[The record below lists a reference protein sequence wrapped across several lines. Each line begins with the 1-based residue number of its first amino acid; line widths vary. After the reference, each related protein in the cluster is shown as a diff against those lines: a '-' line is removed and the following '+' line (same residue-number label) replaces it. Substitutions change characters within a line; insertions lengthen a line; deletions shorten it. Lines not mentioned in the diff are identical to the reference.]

1 MMNGQHQMNNTAVG
15 LFCYR
20 MKELLGATECRSFS
34 GRLEAVVALIDA
46 LQLGPRDCIY
56 LSALAPSEVVKAIL
70 ACGAIPVFCDVTPD
84 SLTLD
89 YRSLEA
95 SVRHTIAS
103 EQLYP
108 RAAIV
113 ENFGGM
119 PFAAKAIKGVCD
131 RMGLI
136 LIEDCGE
143 CFGGVSDSVLCGAVG
158 DYSLISLG
166 RSSVFGAGGSGCL
179 VSSLHGNTFVRS
191 LESCDGCG
199 YQTADDIYADALA
212 AAFDHREAVLTACR
226 EMAQNMERALVGSDF
241 WMQHGSGRQQ
251 GSYGRVTLIAQDM
264 QQCGAAVAA
273 LEAAG
278 FGRYVRG
285 LHAHR
290 KSCFEYHC
298 RGFKNTENASALTPR
313 ALCLDL
319 FGAYHAGD
327 AERLTAQA
335 TEIACQ
341 LTGNETT
348 L

>member
-1 MMNGQHQMNNTAVG
+1 MNGQNQWNNTEIG
-15 LFCYR
+15 FFCYS
-20 MKELLGATECRSFS
+20 MKELLGASGCRSFS

-46 LQLGPRDCIY
+46 LQLGPKDCIY

-70 ACGAIPVFCDVTPD
+70 ACGAIPVFCDVSPD

-89 YRSLEA
+89 HRSLEA

-113 ENFGGM
+113 DNFGGM

-143 CFGGVSDSVLCGAVG
+143 GFGGVSDGIPCGAVG

-166 RSSVFGAGGSGCL
+166 RSSVFGTGGNGCL
-179 VSSLHGNTFVRS
+179 VVSMHGNAFVRQ
-191 LESCDGCG
+191 LEACDGGG
-199 YQTADDIYADALA
+199 YQTADNIYADALA
-212 AAFDHREAVLTACR
+212 AAFERREEVLSACR
-226 EMAQNMERALVGSDF
+226 KSAQRMEQALVHSDF

-251 GSYGRVTLIAQDM
+251 SSYARMILIAQDAK
-264 QQCGAAVAA
+264 QCEAAVAS
-273 LEAAG
+273 LEDAG
-278 FGRYVRG
+278 LERYVQK

-298 RGFKNTENASALTPR
+298 RGFKNIENAAALAPR
-313 ALCLDL
+313 ALCIDL

-327 AERLTAQA
+327 AEHLAGQTVEIVRRLT
-335 TEIACQ
+335 
-341 LTGNETT
+341 GSETT